1 MISNCESCGIS
12 FNSGDFVTG
21 RKYYS
26 CSRCRKYNR
35 KTNGY
40 TPFDFLRSLKAKM
53 RDSKL
58 VNQIWEKIHHRVLD
72 ISSGD
77 VFELSCYKERE
88 FDKMISLQNK
98 NYDYYKEFSSHTEK
112 VEVGGDIYY
121 WTVYYR

>member
-1 MISNCESCGIS
+1 
-12 FNSGDFVTG
+12 
-21 RKYYS
+21 
-26 CSRCRKYNR
+26 
-35 KTNGY
+35 
-40 TPFDFLRSLKAKM
+40 M

-58 VNQIWEKIHHRVLD
+58 VNQIWDKIHHRVLD
-72 ISSGD
+72 ISGGD

-112 VEVGGDIYY
+112 VQLGSDTYY